1 MQKPYITPQKLLGE
15 SRLPINVDLAFVCY
29 CPMPIVFEDYKLNI
43 EPNNRLF
50 IHTHNSHVLFG
61 KYHEL
66 TFIVV
71 AEVYGGPVSVTTVE
85 ELKYYGINTII
96 GIGFV
101 GSFTSTIKTGST
113 IMASKSL
120 IELGTTPHYYANK
133 GYYTF
138 PHYELSAI
146 YKIPEACVWTTNALY
161 REHKTDIL
169 NAIKNNCHVVNMDT
183 SHLYASCEMLR
194 IKCVYY
200 AVVSDYISLEEDSEV
215 EPENNTNSEEWS
227 NELTKAVNGSES
239 IVINSQT
246 KLIQSILD
254 SFERYVLEKKM
265 DFLKSLSFDIE
276 TISNPEMSFPN
287 TSNDDDKIVEID
299 IAISGQRTPLT
310 ISNNSDKMVGINIT
324 YN

>member
-15 SRLPINVDLAFVCY
+15 SHLPIDVDLAFICY

-43 EPNNRLF
+43 ELNNRLF

-61 KYHEL
+61 KYDEM

-85 ELKYYGINTII
+85 ELKHYGINTII

-101 GSFTSTIKTGST
+101 GSFNPAIKTGST

-120 IELGTTPHYYANK
+120 IELGTTPHYYANR

-138 PHYELSAI
+138 PHYELSTI
-146 YKIPEACVWTTNALY
+146 LKMPETCVWTTNALY

-169 NAIKNNCHVVNMDT
+169 NAIKSNCHVVNMDT
-183 SHLYASCEMLR
+183 SHLYASCEMLN

-200 AVVSDYISLEEDSEV
+200 AVVSDYMSIEESE
-215 EPENNTNSEEWS
+215 EITNSEEWS
-227 NELTKAVNGSES
+227 NELTKAVNGSKS
-239 IVINSQT
+239 IVIQSQT
-246 KLIQSILD
+246 QLIQSLLD
-254 SFERYVLEKKM
+254 SFERHILKKKM
-265 DFLKSLSFDIE
+265 DFLNSLPYEIE
-276 TISNPEMSFPN
+276 TISNPEVPFPS
-287 TSNDDDKIVEID
+287 TSTNFDKI
-299 IAISGQRTPLT
+299 
-310 ISNNSDKMVGINIT
+310 VGINIT
-324 YN
+324 IKKN

>member
-15 SRLPINVDLAFVCY
+15 SHLPINVDLAFVCY
-29 CPMPIVFEDYKLNI
+29 CPMPIVFEDYKLDI

-61 KYHEL
+61 KYHEM

-101 GSFTSTIKTGST
+101 GSFTSNIKTGTT

-138 PHYELSAI
+138 PHYELSTI
-146 YKIPEACVWTTNALY
+146 YKIPEACIWTTNALY
-161 REHKTDIL
+161 REHKTDIF
-169 NAIKNNCHVVNMDT
+169 NAIKSNCHVVNMDT
-183 SHLYASCEMLR
+183 SHLYAACEMLR

-215 EPENNTNSEEWS
+215 ELENNTNSEEWS

-239 IVINSQT
+239 IVIQSQT

-254 SFERYVLEKKM
+254 SFERYALEKKM
-265 DFLKSLSFDIE
+265 DFLRSLPIDLE
-276 TISNPEMSFPN
+276 TISNPEVSFPN

-299 IAISGQRTPLT
+299 IAISGRRTPLT
-310 ISNNSDKMVGINIT
+310 ISNNSDKMIGINIT

>member
-15 SRLPINVDLAFVCY
+15 SRLPIDVDLAFICY
-29 CPMPIVFEDYKLNI
+29 CPMPIVFEDYKLDI

-61 KYHEL
+61 KYGEM

-85 ELKYYGINTII
+85 ELKHYGINTII

-101 GSFTSTIKTGST
+101 GSFNPAIKTGST

-120 IELGTTPHYYANK
+120 IELGTTPHYYANR

-138 PHYELSAI
+138 PHYELSTVL
-146 YKIPEACVWTTNALY
+146 KMPETCVWTTNALY

-169 NAIKNNCHVVNMDT
+169 NAIKSNCHVVNMDT
-183 SHLYASCEMLR
+183 SHFYASCEMLQ

-200 AVVSDYISLEEDSEV
+200 AVVSDFISLEEDSEV
-215 EPENNTNSEEWS
+215 ELENNTNSEEWS

-239 IVINSQT
+239 IVIQSQT
-246 KLIQSILD
+246 KLIQSLLD
-254 SFERYVLEKKM
+254 SFERYIVEKKM
-265 DFLKSLSFDIE
+265 DFLKSLPINIE
-276 TISNPEMSFPN
+276 TISNPEVSFPN
-287 TSNDDDKIVEID
+287 TFNDDDKIV
-299 IAISGQRTPLT
+299 
-310 ISNNSDKMVGINIT
+310 GINIT
-324 YN
+324 VKKN